1 MARTTISA
9 RRLGRVAIAA
19 LMAGLAG
26 TGALLMT
33 ATAAN
38 ADETPTSATAA
49 ASPSAS
55 AMPSPSTITGMWAW
69 GNSVDPSADNRG
81 LGQAA
86 LAPAALAS
94 FAHEHGLTSVYLS
107 VPWAANQG
115 AIGTWLADS
124 VDALHAVGV
133 QVSALGGD
141 ASWLA
146 NPSLVAQWITDAR
159 AAAPFD
165 AVQLDVEPWA
175 GQAYPD
181 FATITPAL
189 VTLLQTAKSAAGP
202 LPLGADLPWW
212 LATVPSSA
220 GTVFDTLLP
229 ELDSVAIVAFADHAT
244 GPDGIVV
251 LAQPAADAA
260 AAAGKPFTIGVE
272 TDTPEVAGGPQ
283 FTFAD
288 DGEAA
293 LVSATDAVRAAFAST
308 TGYSGVTVEHLRS
321 WIALIG

>member
-1 MARTTISA
+1 MGRTQVRVTISV
-9 RRLGRVAIAA
+9 RRLRRVAAAA

-38 ADETPTSATAA
+38 ADATSVSSAR
-49 ASPSAS
+49 PSA
-55 AMPSPSTITGMWAW
+55 ITSMWAW
-69 GNSVDPSADNRG
+69 GNSVDPSVDNRG
-81 LGQAA
+81 LGQSA
-86 LAPAALAS
+86 LAPAALAQ
-94 FAHEHGLTSVYLS
+94 FAQQHGLTSVYLS

-115 AIGTWLADS
+115 AISSWLADS

-133 QVSALGGD
+133 RVSALGGD

-146 NPSLVAQWITDAR
+146 NPALVAQWITDAR
-159 AAAPFD
+159 AAADFD
-165 AVQLDVEPWA
+165 AVQLDIEAWA
-175 GQAYPD
+175 GQQHPD
-181 FATITPAL
+181 FATITPAFI
-189 VTLLQTAKSAAGP
+189 VLLDAAKSAAGP

-212 LATVPSSA
+212 LATVRSGD
-220 GTVFDTLLP
+220 GTVFDALLP
-229 ELDSVAIVAFADHAT
+229 SVDSVAIVAFADHAT
-244 GPDGIVV
+244 GPDGIVA
-251 LAQPAADAA
+251 LAQPAVAA
-260 AAAGKPFTIGVE
+260 VSAAGKPFTIGVE
-272 TDTPEVAGGPQ
+272 TDTQEVAGGPQ

-293 LVSATDAVRAAFAST
+293 LEAQTDAVRDVFAST

>member
-1 MARTTISA
+1 
-9 RRLGRVAIAA
+9 VAAAA

-38 ADETPTSATAA
+38 ADETATASSN
-49 ASPSAS
+49 SPAGAS
-55 AMPSPSTITGMWAW
+55 AITSMWAW

-94 FAHEHGLTSVYLS
+94 FAQAHGLTSVYLS

-115 AIGTWLADS
+115 AIGTWLAES
-124 VDALHAVGV
+124 VDALHGVGV
-133 QVSALGGD
+133 RVSALGGD
-141 ASWLA
+141 SSWLS

-159 AAAPFD
+159 AAASFD

-175 GQAYPD
+175 GQAQPD
-181 FATITPAL
+181 FASITPAY
-189 VTLLQTAKSAAGP
+189 VALLQAAKTAAGP

-212 LATVPSSA
+212 LATTASGD
-220 GTVFDTLLP
+220 GTVFDALLP
-229 ELDSVAIVAFADHAT
+229 HLDSVAIVAFADHAA
-244 GPDGIVV
+244 GSDGIVA
-251 LAQPAADAA
+251 LAQPAATAASAA
-260 AAAGKPFTIGVE
+260 AKPFTIGVE
-272 TDTPEVAGGPQ
+272 TDTPAVAGGAQ

-293 LVSATDAVRAAFAST
+293 LVTETDAVGAAYAAT
-308 TGYSGVTVEHLRS
+308 PGYAGVTVEHLRS

>member
-1 MARTTISA
+1 MAIDT
-9 RRLGRVAIAA
+9 RRLRRAA
-19 LMAGLAG
+19 LATLMTGLAG

-33 ATAAN
+33 ATAA
-38 ADETPTSATAA
+38 TA
-49 ASPSAS
+49 ASPAPGDP
-55 AMPSPSTITGMWAW
+55 PSVQSSSTITGMWAW
-69 GNSVDPSADNRG
+69 GNSVDPSVDNRG

-94 FAHEHGLTSVYLS
+94 FAQQHGLSSVYLS
-107 VPWAANQG
+107 VPWSANQG

-133 QVSALGGD
+133 RVSALGGD

-146 NPSLVAQWITDAR
+146 NPSLVAQWVSDAR
-159 AAAPFD
+159 AAADFD

-175 GQAYPD
+175 AQAHPD
-181 FATITPAL
+181 FATITPAY
-189 VTLLQTAKSAAGP
+189 VALLRAAKSAAGP

-212 LATVPSSA
+212 LTTVSPGD
-220 GTVFDTLLP
+220 GTVFDALLP
-229 ELDSVAIVAFADHAT
+229 LLDSVAIVAFADHAA
-244 GPDGIVV
+244 GPDGVIA

-260 AAAGKPFTIGVE
+260 SATGRPFTIGVE
-272 TDTPEVAGGPQ
+272 TDSPDVAGGAQ

-293 LVSATDAVRAAFAST
+293 LVTETDAVRDAFSATS
-308 TGYSGVTVEHLRS
+308 GYGGVTVEHLRS